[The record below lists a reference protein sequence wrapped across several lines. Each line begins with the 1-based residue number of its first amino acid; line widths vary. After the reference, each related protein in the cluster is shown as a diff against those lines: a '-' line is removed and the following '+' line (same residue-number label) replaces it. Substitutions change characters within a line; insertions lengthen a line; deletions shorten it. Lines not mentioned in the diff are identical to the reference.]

1 MKYIT
6 KYNINVILSNIPSLM
21 ILILILLKKYSLVSG
36 LIITTICCQ
45 LVKKLT
51 NFLPK
56 ESIIY
61 RITRRPENGLYCGI
75 TCIENKTKK
84 DDPAFPSG
92 HISFVTFFSFC
103 LPNTTIMNIAKLVL
117 ISLTAYN
124 RIITKCHTYVQVI
137 GGLFFGY
144 TMNKLLII

>member
-1 MKYIT
+1 MKFIT
-6 KYNINVILSNIPSLM
+6 KYNINVILSNIPSF
-21 ILILILLKKYSLVSG
+21 IFLILILLKKYSLVLG

-45 LVKKLT
+45 ILKKLT

-61 RITRRPENGLYCGI
+61 KITRRPENGLYCGI

-84 DDPAFPSG
+84 DDPSFPSG
-92 HISFVTFFSFC
+92 HMSFVTFFAFC
-103 LPNTTIMNIAKLVL
+103 LPNTTLMIITKILLIA
-117 ISLTAYN
+117 ITAYN
-124 RIITKCHTYVQVI
+124 RIITKCHTYIQVI

-144 TMNKLLII
+144 TMNQLLII

>member
-1 MKYIT
+1 MKYMT
-6 KYNINVILSNIPSLM
+6 KYNINVTLSNIPAFLF
-21 ILILILLKKYSLVSG
+21 LTLILLKKYSLVLG

-45 LVKKLT
+45 ILKKLT

-61 RITRRPENGLYCGI
+61 KITRRPENGLYCGI

-92 HISFVTFFSFC
+92 HMSFVTFFSFC

-137 GGLFFGY
+137 CGLFFGY

>member
-6 KYNINVILSNIPSLM
+6 KYNINVILSNIPFLM

-61 RITRRPENGLYCGI
+61 RITRRPEMDY
-75 TCIENKTKK
+75 
-84 DDPAFPSG
+84 
-92 HISFVTFFSFC
+92 
-103 LPNTTIMNIAKLVL
+103 IAE
-117 ISLTAYN
+117 
-124 RIITKCHTYVQVI
+124 
-137 GGLFFGY
+137 
-144 TMNKLLII
+144 